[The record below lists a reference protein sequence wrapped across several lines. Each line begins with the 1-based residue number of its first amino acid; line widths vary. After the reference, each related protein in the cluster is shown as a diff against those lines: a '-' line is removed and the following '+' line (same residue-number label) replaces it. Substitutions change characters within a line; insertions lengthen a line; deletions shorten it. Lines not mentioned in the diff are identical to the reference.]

1 LNTLAN
7 FKSTLF
13 RFRQHFANIRNQERN
28 KRNLV
33 RVVQEKNFKMPRY
46 PGGGKGQRVVY
57 EDEIEKDIIA
67 WYGTYGEIVGPL
79 SIADVIRRAEF
90 HPKKPQI
97 SPADAASEV
106 DITESDHE
114 NNTDGSGSS
123 GTISD

>member
-28 KRNLV
+28 KRNIV
-33 RVVQEKNFKMPRY
+33 RTLKEDNFKKPRY

-57 EDEIEKDIIA
+57 DDEIEKDIIA
-67 WYGTYGEIVGPL
+67 WYNKWGKIVGPL
-79 SIADVIRRAEF
+79 SIADVIRRAEY
-90 HPKKPQI
+90 HPKNPQI

-106 DITESDHE
+106 GITESDHE
-114 NNTDGSGSS
+114 NHTDGSS